1 MGQEPNVAR
10 LPEAASFGLFLQ
22 ELGPAHMAKTDGF
35 RFCGTAT
42 LGVMLALGGSTG
54 VRAGSLV
61 ANGNFTISSGGPL
74 TAQQVVGTTP
84 LADWFTPTN
93 PSSSFTFLFL
103 NSTAAGSGP
112 LNSGVPLYGPA
123 SQYALPDSSNFVG
136 MDGTAQVGPLSQTIG
151 GLVSGDQYAV
161 SFKWA
166 GAQQM
171 GFDGGVSCAGTS
183 NPTATNCTTDQWD
196 VFLGTVPSI
205 VNNQPATYTTG
216 QELSTNVITV
226 PNNGFVTWMSQTLTF
241 TASAASETL
250 SFVAQGSP
258 NGAPPFAL
266 LADVSMTQVPEPA
279 TVAILL
285 TGIAGLGLAGLRRRK
300 R

>member
-1 MGQEPNVAR
+1 
-10 LPEAASFGLFLQ
+10 
-22 ELGPAHMAKTDGF
+22 MAKTDAL
-35 RFCGTAT
+35 RLCGIAT
-42 LGVMLALGGSTG
+42 LSVMLAFGGATG

-61 ANGNFTISSGGPL
+61 ANGTFTIPSGGPL
-74 TAQQVVGTTP
+74 TGQQVVGTTP
-84 LADWFTPTN
+84 LANWFTPSN
-93 PSSSFTFLFL
+93 SGSSYTFLFL
-103 NSTAAGSGP
+103 NSAATGSGA

-123 SQYALPDSSNFVG
+123 SQYALPDNSNFIG
-136 MDGTAQVGPLSQTIG
+136 MDSSYQVGPLSQTIG

-166 GAQQM
+166 GAQQV
-171 GFDGGVSCAGTS
+171 GFNGSVSCAGTS
-183 NPTATNCTTDQWD
+183 NPTANNCTTDQWD

-226 PNNGFVTWMSQTLTF
+226 PNNGFVSWMSQTLTF

-266 LADVSMTQVPEPA
+266 LADVSMTQVPEP
-279 TVAILL
+279 TTIAILL
-285 TGIAGLGLAGLRRRK
+285 TGIAGLGIVGLRRRK